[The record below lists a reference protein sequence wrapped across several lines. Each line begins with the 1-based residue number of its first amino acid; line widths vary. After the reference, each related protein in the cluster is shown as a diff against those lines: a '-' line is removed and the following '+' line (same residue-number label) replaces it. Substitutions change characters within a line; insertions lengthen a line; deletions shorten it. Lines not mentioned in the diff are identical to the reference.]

1 MIRFTV
7 KQIVLLKKEIEYFV
21 ENINSEFGQT
31 LHFGDLF
38 GMIDKLKYVYCLDKL
53 RITPI
58 GNNVKKNVSEDIVI
72 PPNGV
77 YYIEKI
83 DFNYK
88 RSTEIYRS

>member
-1 MIRFTV
+1 MERRVVVTG
-7 KQIVLLKKEIEYFV
+7 LGAL
-21 ENINSEFGQT
+21 
-31 LHFGDLF
+31 
-38 GMIDKLKYVYCLDKL
+38 
-53 RITPI
+53 TPI